1 MGNPSLGSRRHAAG
15 DWTWEGLAGRL
26 FWTPR
31 IEAWG
36 HPLMPVFALRTP
48 DVVSIGG
55 LEILTSRDH
64 HEPGFPRE
72 SLGQTAGQRSVR
84 SHLAVS

>member
-1 MGNPSLGSRRHAAG
+1 
-15 DWTWEGLAGRL
+15 
-26 FWTPR
+26 
-31 IEAWG
+31 
-36 HPLMPVFALRTP
+36 MPVFALRTP

-84 SHLAVS
+84 SQLAVS